1 MKRKFISAM
10 LFGALLVA
18 PATTFVGCADYDDDI
33 ENLQGQITN
42 NATTLDQL
50 TKEKIQNVETEIES
64 LKAAN
69 KQLQEALDKAKSE
82 GSDADAATLAA
93 AKKLVEDAQAQLQA
107 ALDAVNGDITGIN
120 SKITDIN
127 GQIIDLD
134 AKYTTANGQ
143 IIDLNGKIS
152 DLDARLLA
160 QDGRLKS
167 VESLLAADGKLT
179 LAINDAQ
186 ALAEKAYNLAEQT
199 ASTAEANKQAIKDVA
214 DNLKTIKESLE
225 GQINTLSN
233 KVNDLSAELA
243 KQNADIT
250 AQINSLKSQLQDA
263 KEGIS
268 ANGEKINANSEKI
281 NDIVGQL
288 AELEGKIA
296 ANKLA
301 VETLESNFLTKVN
314 ELVAGQNGL
323 KTSIEGLKNAN
334 ETVNQRLE
342 AIEGRLDGTDG
353 RLDGIDGSIDGINGR
368 LDTIDEL
375 IESLAKSSDVTD
387 KIDELRQKIEAK
399 IGKLNEEG
407 KDESV
412 ATLIA
417 GINTN
422 ITTIKGDITRIDGEI
437 TKINELIDVLFTD
450 LSNLITGLI
459 VQDYSDFDAVYAQLT
474 KYNVTPNERGKTY
487 FENNSSKQTAYFP
500 YKGAPGVGLDG
511 ERHINNYTV
520 REYCGDIYATINP
533 NTVSFEGQTLDL
545 LNSQDGANPE
555 YKLTKAVA
563 SDKLITRAA
572 AKNGLYK
579 FTVYNESQDVDFV
592 PEHVG
597 DGKDAVYALA
607 ATNKGLKDKN
617 NKEIP
622 DRRVYSKYELKF
634 KPTNITSYN
643 RAQLSVEA
651 IGEAP
656 LTPEASAAGVD
667 YRFNKLTGIFKLRAN
682 QKVYAKYIECHEARS
697 ASDQNDSTEIANMN
711 KNAGFQT
718 VLKESRISKD
728 KSGASISINDLF
740 ETITVNNAKNGYTYT
755 YDYYTWDYNGA
766 ITKLRFKVIFTQAM
780 YAEGDINY
788 EHTPTS
794 ASDQTTLGTNTE
806 FSKTLSM
813 TSKNDV
819 WKSNVKT
826 IQVIGSRIPNMTVYF
841 NKADGNVVK
850 TLDVVN
856 GRSAKSSTLTA
867 TELNNIKNLSF
878 KYNPANVAPG
888 KYEFTVVFFDR
899 NGNEVTSV
907 KVNVTIKVPTTL
919 AEQIERIHR
928 VFAGDDVILYA
939 ANNGTNA
946 YANMSSAFVNVG
958 QDLTANN
965 GTGRIFFADALSNY
979 PTSPTTDNTQYK
991 PIIANNATCYT
1002 HNGNIFFDNQFV
1014 VPYVSVENEHIYNL
1028 TIGAKYYG
1036 LNNYWSAQA
1045 KDNLTTFNVKVVS
1058 PIHHAIEFKAKDIK
1072 IRYPQTI
1079 TLPDNEFIATNP
1091 ADHSKTIFFIGST
1104 RDPLIAS
1111 TSLELVDKSKDNILE
1126 IAPTTNGSYELK
1138 LKGTAGVADGAAFNL
1153 KLVVTD
1159 VFGKVTI
1166 IGNTDD
1172 ADIKEAIT
1180 VTFDK
1185 NTRPAINHRR

>member
-10 LFGALLVA
+10 LFGALLIA

-82 GSDADAATLAA
+82 GTDADAATLAA
-93 AKKLVEDAQAQLQA
+93 AQKLVEDAQAQLQA

-120 SKITDIN
+120 GKITDIN

-199 ASTAEANKQAIKDVA
+199 AATAEANKQAIKDAA
-214 DNLKTIKESLE
+214 DNLKSIKESLE

-233 KVNDLSAELA
+233 KVNDLSKDLA

-250 AQINSLKSQLQDA
+250 AQINSLKSQLSDA
-263 KEGIS
+263 NEGIS
-268 ANGEKINANSEKI
+268 ANSDKIKENKQKI
-281 NDIVGQL
+281 EEIVGQL
-288 AELEGKIA
+288 TELEGKIA

-301 VETLESNFLTKVN
+301 VETLESNFLSKVN

-323 KTSIEGLKNAN
+323 KTSIDGLKSAN

-342 AIEGRLDGTDG
+342 AIDGRLDGVDG
-353 RLDGIDGSIDGINGR
+353 RLDGID
-368 LDTIDEL
+368 EL
-375 IESLAKSSDVTD
+375 IQSLAKSSDVTSS
-387 KIDELRQKIEAK
+387 IDQLRQEIEAK

-407 KDESV
+407 KNESV

-422 ITTIKGDITRIDGEI
+422 ITTINGNIERIDGEI
-437 TKINELIDVLFTD
+437 TKINGLIDVLFTD

-459 VQDYSDFDAVYAQLT
+459 VQDYSDFNAVFAQVA
-474 KYNVTPNERGKTY
+474 KYNVTPNETGKTY
-487 FENNSSKQTAYFP
+487 YVNNSTEQEAYFP
-500 YKGAPGVGLDG
+500 YKGATGGDQ
-511 ERHINNYTV
+511 RHINNYTV
-520 REYCGDIYATINP
+520 QQYCGDVYATINP
-533 NTVSFEGQTLDL
+533 NTVSFEGQTLAL

-555 YKLTKAVA
+555 YKLTKAEA

-579 FTVYNESQDVDFV
+579 FSVYNENQNVGFV

-607 ATNKGLKDKN
+607 ATNQGLKGKD
-617 NKEIP
+617 NKDIKG
-622 DRRVYSKYELKF
+622 RRVYSKYELKF

-643 RAQLSVEA
+643 RAVLSVRP
-651 IGEAP
+651 ISQGT
-656 LTPEASAAGVD
+656 LQPEAFEAGVD
-667 YRFNKLTGIFKLRAN
+667 KFCFEKLTGCQFNLVAN
-682 QKVYAKYIECHEARS
+682 QKVYAKYIECVGAKS
-697 ASDQNDSTEIANMN
+697 ASGQEDANERTNMN
-711 KNAGFQT
+711 KNDGFKT
-718 VLKESRISKD
+718 TLKETSINKVA
-728 KSGASISINDLF
+728 SGASVSINELF
-740 ETITVNNAKNGYTYT
+740 NTITVNNAKNGYTYT

-766 ITKLRFKVIFTQAM
+766 ITKHQFKVIYTEAM
-780 YAEGDINY
+780 YNENAISY

-794 ASDQTTLGTNTE
+794 ASDQTTPGTSTA
-806 FSKTLSM
+806 FSHTLSM
-813 TSKNDV
+813 TSKNNV
-819 WKSNVKT
+819 WKDNVKT
-826 IQVIGSRIPNMTVYF
+826 IQVVGSNIPNMTVYF
-841 NKADGNVVK
+841 NKANGAAVK
-850 TLDVVN
+850 TLNVLN
-856 GRSAKSSTLTA
+856 GNSAKTSTLT
-867 TELNNIKNLSF
+867 TSELNNIKNLSF
-878 KYNPANVAPG
+878 KYNPTNVAPG
-888 KYEFTVVFFDR
+888 NYKFTVKFYDR
-899 NGNEVTSV
+899 NGNVVTSV
-907 KVNVTIKVPTTL
+907 DVNVTIKVPTTL

-946 YANMSSAFVNVG
+946 FANMSSAFVNVG

-979 PTSPTTDNTQYK
+979 PTSPINDNTQYK
-991 PIIANNATCYT
+991 PIIANNAACYT
-1002 HNGNIFFDNQFV
+1002 HNGKIFFDNQFV
-1014 VPYVSVENEHIYNL
+1014 VPYVSVKNEHIYNL
-1028 TIGAKYYG
+1028 TVGAKYYG
-1036 LNNYWSAQA
+1036 LNNYWTPQA
-1045 KDNLTTFNVKVVS
+1045 KEGTRFNVKVVS
-1058 PIHHAIEFKAKDIK
+1058 PIYHAINFVQRPIELS
-1072 IRYPQTI
+1072 YPQVL
-1079 TLPDNEFIATNP
+1079 TLGDNVFSATNP
-1091 ADHSKTIFFIGST
+1091 ADHNQTIKYLGT
-1104 RDPLIAS
+1104 NRDALIAS
-1111 TSLELVDKSKDNILE
+1111 TKIEVSAADNILE
-1126 IAPTTNGSYELK
+1126 VTSTNDNSFELK
-1138 LKGTAGVADGAAFNL
+1138 LKGTAGVADGQDF
-1153 KLVVTD
+1153 KLNFVVTD
-1159 VFGKVTI
+1159 VFGKE
-1166 IGNTDD
+1166 
-1172 ADIKEAIT
+1172 KSYPIT
-1180 VTFDK
+1180 VTFKK
-1185 NTRPAINHRR
+1185 NTRPEINHRR